1 MAEQQAKKPGLFSAI
16 QDRDGAI
23 KIARDCGNAFLMLA
37 VLQGA
42 IGLFLARSLL
52 VDAAIFALCG
62 LYIRRSYSRAAAI
75 LCLAVAAFAAVTT
88 FANRVGANVG
98 GGKNIF
104 LAVIMLWVGIRA
116 VEATFKLHGK
126 FRAVTTV

>member
-1 MAEQQAKKPGLFSAI
+1 MAEQQAKKPGLFSVI

-23 KIARDCGNAFLMLA
+23 KIARDCGNALLMLA
-37 VLQGA
+37 VLQGL
-42 IGLFLARSLL
+42 IGVFLARSLL
-52 VDAAIFALCG
+52 VNAAIFAVCG
-62 LYIRRSYSRAAAI
+62 LYIRSSYSRTAAI
-75 LCLAVAAFAAVTT
+75 LCLLVAAFAAVTT
-88 FANRVGANVG
+88 FANRVGASGG

-126 FRAVTTV
+126 FRAVTTG